1 LAWVIIMASFLPE
14 VVAPSSSGGRWFDA
28 ETVPVEEMHNPVNQR
43 PESPTSI
50 DTVSGLDSLRQL
62 VGRHAHNS
70 HGPTAIDGLTLTATD
85 APTSPRPGVAEPSLG
100 LVVQGGKR
108 TVSGDRVFDY
118 AAGDFLIT
126 QLALPVVG
134 QVTAASA
141 QSPFLGIGI
150 RIEPEEIAAM
160 LLEAADTVDD
170 TPVRAPGI
178 AVASAGAPLFDAL
191 AHLAGLLDAP
201 QDVRILAPIYRR
213 EVLWRLLTGPQGA
226 VVRQIGLA
234 DGNLAHITRTVRWIR
249 DHHDD
254 AMRIEELASLAGM
267 SESTF
272 HRHFRAVTS
281 MTPIQYQKAV
291 RLQQARLALVSGGH
305 DVAEV
310 AHAVGYDSAS
320 QFSRE
325 YRRLFGAPPGRDA
338 QRIRGTEGVP
348 VP

>member
-1 LAWVIIMASFLPE
+1 
-14 VVAPSSSGGRWFDA
+14 
-28 ETVPVEEMHNPVNQR
+28 VP
-43 PESPTSI
+43 
-50 DTVSGLDSLRQL
+50 GLDALRQL
-62 VGRHAHNS
+62 VSRHAHNS
-70 HGPTAIDGLTLTATD
+70 HGPSAVEGLTVTATD

-100 LVVQGGKR
+100 LVIQGRKR

-118 AAGDFLIT
+118 AVGEFLIA
-126 QLALPVVG
+126 QLDLPVVG
-134 QVTAASA
+134 QVTEASA
-141 QSPFLGIGI
+141 ECPFLGIGI
-150 RIEPEEIAAM
+150 RIDPAEIAAM
-160 LLEAADTVDD
+160 LLDAAAATGD
-170 TPVRAPGI
+170 TPARAPGVT
-178 AVASAGAPLFDAL
+178 VAIAGAPLLDAL
-191 AHLAGLLDAP
+191 SRLAGLLDTP
-201 QDVRILAPIYRR
+201 QDVPILAPLYRR

-234 DGNLAHITRTVRWIR
+234 DGNLAHITRAVRWIR

-254 AMRIEELASLAGM
+254 PIRIGQLASLAGM

-272 HRHFRAVTS
+272 HRHFRGITR

-291 RLQQARLALVSGGH
+291 RLQEARLALVSGGR

-338 QRIRGTEGVP
+338 QRIRAAEGVP

>member
-1 LAWVIIMASFLPE
+1 
-14 VVAPSSSGGRWFDA
+14 
-28 ETVPVEEMHNPVNQR
+28 
-43 PESPTSI
+43 
-50 DTVSGLDSLRQL
+50 VSGLDTLRRL
-62 VGRHAHNS
+62 VSRHAHNS
-70 HGPTAIDGLTLTATD
+70 HGSSAIEGLTITATD
-85 APTSPRPGVAEPSLG
+85 APTSPRPGVAVPSLG
-100 LVVQGGKR
+100 LVIQGGKR

-118 AAGDFLIT
+118 AAGEFLIA
-126 QLALPVVG
+126 QLDLPVVG

-141 QSPFLGIGI
+141 ECPFLGVGI
-150 RIEPEEIAAM
+150 RIEPSQVAAM
-160 LLEAADTVDD
+160 LLEAAAILDD
-170 TPVRAPGI
+170 APGRAPGI
-178 AVASAGAPLFDAL
+178 AVASAGAPLLDAL
-191 AHLAGLLDAP
+191 AHLAGLLDTP
-201 QDVRILAPIYRR
+201 RDVPVLAPLYRR

-234 DGNLAHITRTVRWIR
+234 DGNLAHITRTVQWIR

-254 AMRIEELASLAGM
+254 PIRIEQLASLAGM

-272 HRHFRAVTS
+272 HRHFRAVTR

-291 RLQQARLALVSGGH
+291 RLQEARLALVSGGR

-338 QRIRGTEGVP
+338 QRIRTAEGVP

>member
-1 LAWVIIMASFLPE
+1 
-14 VVAPSSSGGRWFDA
+14 
-28 ETVPVEEMHNPVNQR
+28 
-43 PESPTSI
+43 
-50 DTVSGLDSLRQL
+50 VSGLEALARL
-62 VGRHAHNS
+62 VGRHAHNRR
-70 HGPTAIDGLTLTATD
+70 GPTAIDGLTVTATD
-85 APTSPRPGVAEPSLG
+85 APTALRSGIAEPAMALTI
-100 LVVQGGKR
+100 QGRKR
-108 TVSGDRVFDY
+108 TVSGDRVLDY
-118 AAGDFLIT
+118 AAGEFLIT
-126 QLALPVVG
+126 QLDLPVTG

-141 QSPFLGIGI
+141 ERPFLGIGL
-150 RIEPEEIAAM
+150 RIEAPQVAAL
-160 LLEAADTVDD
+160 LLEAAVSPGG
-170 TPVRAPGI
+170 TPARAPGI
-178 AVASAGAPLFDAL
+178 AVASAGQPLLDAL

-201 QDVRILAPIYRR
+201 QDAPILAPLYRR

-226 VVRQIGLA
+226 VIRQIGLA
-234 DGNLAHITRTVRWIR
+234 DGNLAHITRAVKWIR

-254 AMRIEELASLAGM
+254 TIRIEQLAALAGM

-291 RLQQARLALVSGGH
+291 RLQAARLALVSGGR

-325 YRRLFGAPPGRDA
+325 YRRLFGTPPGRDA
-338 QRIRGTEGVP
+338 QRIRAADGVP